1 MKIGLT
7 GVLGKPSTRLSSHNA
22 GHTFYAKSRL
32 EEFFKSEVEVIEISE
47 AEDFDA
53 IVLTE
58 GVNFR
63 EGSYNLFGGV
73 SDKLI
78 ENLKFLHSFLGKV
91 YSFGPETIDYTG
103 LVKKRISELVFTM
116 PETIKITEN
125 DFNNSKFIL
134 GDSHS
139 LSVYEKGFG
148 LSRNDGKTLHGFLTE
163 GIEYFIPK
171 GEIEI
176 FRMYAGNIDV
186 RHHLCRLFT
195 EDEVFEAVDKMLLNL
210 EAQLS
215 DLMLDRVNSIE
226 LVELLPIENESRK
239 LPKTGYFEGKP
250 FHGDWAI
257 RNAVRNHFNDKLEM
271 VCDRNNF
278 KLLKWPDMTNLLGE
292 LDFSYMEARQSV
304 HLAPKRY
311 MFKETFIT

>member
-22 GHTFYAKSRL
+22 GYTFYAKSRL
-32 EEFFKSEVEVIEISE
+32 EEFFKSDVEVIDMSE

-78 ENLKFLHSFLGKV
+78 DNLKRLHSFLGKV
-91 YSFGPETIDYTG
+91 YTFGPETIDYAE
-103 LVKKRISELVFTM
+103 LVQKRIPGLVFTM
-116 PETIKITEN
+116 PEMIKITED
-125 DFNNSKFIL
+125 DFINTKFIV

-148 LSRNDGKTLHGFLTE
+148 LSRNDGKTLHGFLKK
-163 GIEYFIPK
+163 GIASYIPE

-176 FRMYAGNIDV
+176 LRMYAGNIDV
-186 RHHLCRLFT
+186 RHHLCRLFSG
-195 EDEVFEAVDKMLLNL
+195 DEVFEAVDRLIGDLEVQLL
-210 EAQLS
+210 

-239 LPKTGYFEGKP
+239 LPKTGYFKGKP
-250 FHGDWAI
+250 FHGDWAA
-257 RNAVRNHFNDKLEM
+257 RNAVRNYFNDRLAM
-271 VCDRNNF
+271 ICDRNGF
-278 KLLKWPDMTNLLGE
+278 KLLKWPDMTNQLGE
-292 LDFSYMEARQSV
+292 LDFRYMEARQSV
-304 HLAPKRY
+304 HIAPKYY
-311 MFKETFIT
+311 MFKETFIP

>member
-22 GHTFYAKSRL
+22 GYTFYAKSRL
-32 EEFFKSEVEVIEISE
+32 EEYFKNEVEVIEMTE
-47 AEDFDA
+47 AEDFDI

-73 SDKLI
+73 SEKLV
-78 ENLKFLHSFLGKV
+78 ENLEILHSFLGKV
-91 YSFGPETIDYTG
+91 YSFGIETIDYST
-103 LVKKRISELVFTM
+103 LVEKRIPELVFVM
-116 PETIKITEN
+116 PETTKISES
-125 DFNNSKFIL
+125 DFINSKFIL

-148 LSRNDGKTLHGFLTE
+148 LSRNDGKTLHGFLSE
-163 GIEYFIPK
+163 GIENFIPE
-171 GEIEI
+171 GEIEV

-195 EDEVFEAVDKMLLNL
+195 EDEVFKAVDKMLENL

-215 DLMLDRVNSIE
+215 DLTLDRVNSVE

-257 RNAVRNHFNDKLEM
+257 RNAVRNHFIDKLEM
-271 VCDRNNF
+271 ICNRNNF
-278 KLLKWPDMTNLLGE
+278 KLLKWPNMTDILGE
-292 LDFSYMEARQSV
+292 LDFDYMEARQSV
-304 HLAPKRY
+304 HLAPKSY
-311 MFKETFIT
+311 MFKETFIV

>member
-22 GHTFYAKSRL
+22 GYTFYAKSRL
-32 EEFFKSEVEVIEISE
+32 EEFFKSEVEVIEMSE

-78 ENLKFLHSFLGKV
+78 ENLKCLHSFLGKV

-103 LVKKRISELVFTM
+103 LVQKRISELVFTM
-116 PETIKITEN
+116 PETIKITED
-125 DFNNSKFIL
+125 DFINSKFII

-163 GIEYFIPK
+163 GIESFIPE

-195 EDEVFEAVDKMLLNL
+195 EDEVFEAVDKMIGNL

-257 RNAVRNHFNDKLEM
+257 RNAVRNYFNDKLEM
-271 VCDRNNF
+271 ICDRNNF
-278 KLLKWPDMTNLLGE
+278 KLLKWPDMTDLLGE
-292 LDFSYMEARQSV
+292 LDFGYMEARQSV
-304 HLAPKRY
+304 HLAPKSY